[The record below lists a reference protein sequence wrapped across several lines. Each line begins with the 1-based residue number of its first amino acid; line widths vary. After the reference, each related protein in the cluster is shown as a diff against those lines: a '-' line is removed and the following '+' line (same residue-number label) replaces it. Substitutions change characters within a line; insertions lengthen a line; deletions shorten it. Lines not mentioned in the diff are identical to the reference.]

1 MSAPSRPT
9 PLRHVAKRRW
19 LAAPGLLLVLALAV
33 DPIVGRTLPARLVAS
48 PNGGCPGD
56 LAIDA
61 SSRAALGVTAER
73 TVAAGAVTLAAWVV
87 DPVGP
92 VRGTV
97 LVLHGVLDRKESHV
111 GTARALAREGLRALA
126 VDLRGHGCSTGSQL
140 GYGVLEAADLR
151 VVLDVLERDGTLR
164 GPLGVWG
171 TSYGAATAL
180 QLASDERVRA
190 VVAVAPFASLR
201 QIVPA
206 YARRLLPGVHWL
218 IRDSTLQ
225 GAITEAARLAGFDA
239 DDADSMRAICR
250 TTAPVLLV
258 HGTAD
263 IHIPIEHSEAI
274 LAARPTGT
282 ELVRV
287 AGVDHLSIG
296 GGERAVAFL
305 ATALR

>member
-1 MSAPSRPT
+1 MNAPSRPP
-9 PLRHVAKRRW
+9 PLRHLAKRRW
-19 LAAPGLLLVLALAV
+19 LAAPGMLLVLALAV

-61 SSRAALGVTAER
+61 STRAALGVTAER
-73 TVAAGAVTLAAWVV
+73 TVTAGAVTLAAWVV

-92 VRGTV
+92 PRGTV

-126 VDLRGHGCSTGSQL
+126 VDLRGHGCSTGNQL

-151 VVLDVLERDGTLR
+151 VVLDALERDGTLT

-171 TSYGAATAL
+171 TSYGAL
-180 QLASDERVRA
+180 QLASDARVRA

-206 YARRLLPGVHWL
+206 YARRLLPGIHWL

-225 GAITEAARLAGFDA
+225 GAITEGARLAGFDA
-239 DDADSMRAICR
+239 DDADSVRAICR